1 MVQQIS
7 CPETPVRLIVIP
19 VSHYCEKARW
29 ALTRV
34 QIPFVEERHMPPFHR
49 LATGRCKQ
57 PNLVVTETER
67 RMSPFNRFIS
77 RRVGGQSVPVL
88 VTQTSVIT
96 SSEEILRYSRFHTSR
111 VQLIVSIINRED
123 ETLLH

>member
-1 MVQQIS
+1 
-7 CPETPVRLIVIP
+7 
-19 VSHYCEKARW
+19 
-29 ALTRV
+29 
-34 QIPFVEERHMPPFHR
+34 MPPFHR

-57 PNLVVTETER
+57 LNPVVTETER

-96 SSEEILRYSRFHTSR
+96 SSEEILRYVDAIAPDEAKLYPTDPEQRKQVEQF
-111 VQLIVSIINRED
+111 VKLFDSILAPAVRQWSIFTYSIKLN
-123 ETLLH
+123 